1 MITAMCSFDIPPGKI
16 SQNKKKLYKFLLQKK
31 KVASRNCLR

>member
-16 SQNKKKLYKFLLQKK
+16 SQNKKNCTNFYSKK
-31 KVASRNCLR
+31 KKIASRNCLR